1 MNLAVCLAKCIDREN
16 SGNGMGVGMLVPGVV
31 TVRTVSGFWSELC
44 GACEAGGDVTLDLSG
59 LEEADLSFV
68 QLVQAARAH
77 VAGGAGAAGT
87 GAALR
92 LAAPAQ
98 GAVAALL
105 VRAGFAA
112 DPADID
118 FWFHGA
124 LPQ

>member
-1 MNLAVCLAKCIDREN
+1 
-16 SGNGMGVGMLVPGVV
+16 MGVVMLVPGVV
-31 TVRTVSGFWSELC
+31 TVRTVSGFWAELC
-44 GACEAGGDVTLDLSG
+44 GACAAGGDVTLDLSDVA
-59 LEEADLSFV
+59 EADLSFV

-77 VAGGAGAAGT
+77 VAGGNGGSAAHAGANSATAGT
-87 GAALR
+87 GALR

-98 GAVAALL
+98 GPVAALL

>member
-1 MNLAVCLAKCIDREN
+1 
-16 SGNGMGVGMLVPGVV
+16 MLVPGVV

-44 GACEAGGDVTLDLSG
+44 GACDAGGDVTLDLSG
-59 LEEADLSFV
+59 VVDADLSFV

-77 VAGGAGAAGT
+77 VAGGAGAGAGAGT
-87 GAALR
+87 TGALR

>member
-1 MNLAVCLAKCIDREN
+1 MSV
-16 SGNGMGVGMLVPGVV
+16 GVLVPGAV

-44 GACEAGGDVTLDLSG
+44 GVCAAGRDVVLDLSG

-77 VAGGAGAAGT
+77 VAGAGVGDAG
-87 GAALR
+87 GSGALR

-105 VRAGFAA
+105 ARAGFAA

>member
-1 MNLAVCLAKCIDREN
+1 
-16 SGNGMGVGMLVPGVV
+16 
-31 TVRTVSGFWSELC
+31 
-44 GACEAGGDVTLDLSG
+44 VTLDLSG
-59 LEEADLSFV
+59 VVDADLSFV

-77 VAGGAGAAGT
+77 VAGGSGSGGDAG
-87 GAALR
+87 ALR